1 MSSND
6 DSHVMRSIL
15 ISVTRYA
22 YYTGFDHRGIGR
34 FVASSE
40 SLWGGKS
47 MNIVLIGAQGSGK
60 GTQAD
65 MLAQRMG
72 IFHLASGDL
81 FREEIGKKT
90 DLGLKAKAF
99 MDRGELVPD
108 EVTISMVLNR
118 IGSLPDAQGVLLDGF
133 PRTIHQA
140 QALDAG
146 LQKID
151 RKIDLGI
158 YLKVPRE
165 ELLDRLSGRYI
176 CRANQHVY
184 NITSKPP
191 KVSGVC
197 DIEGSELYQRSDDTG
212 EAIQT
217 RLDIFFSETIQ
228 LLDFYDKQN
237 KLAEINGNQ
246 DIDEVQ
252 EELLQTIQH
261 HRDAIAWQTSAR
273 VSSFVPKT
281 F

>member
-1 MSSND
+1 
-6 DSHVMRSIL
+6 
-15 ISVTRYA
+15 
-22 YYTGFDHRGIGR
+22 
-34 FVASSE
+34 
-40 SLWGGKS
+40 

-65 MLAQRMG
+65 MLARKMG

-197 DIEGSELYQRSDDTG
+197 DIDGSELYQRSDDTG